1 VLGGRV
7 TAAAR
12 PRWRSVLHVRA
23 RPGRIDELRALFE
36 TEPIFL
42 AAMEVGCRGTEL
54 LVGAEEIVVL
64 AEWDEPSDYQ
74 TWLESPVRARWGPA
88 IDALS
93 DTRHGGIY
101 HLTSA
106 PGPRIDDRPG
116 T

>member
-1 VLGGRV
+1 M
-7 TAAAR
+7 
-12 PRWRSVLHVRA
+12 LHVHA

-36 TEPIFL
+36 TEPIFM

-54 LVGAEEIVVL
+54 LVGAEEVVVL

-74 TWLESPVRARWGPA
+74 SWVESPVLARWGPA

-93 DTRHGGIY
+93 DTRRGDIY
-101 HLTSA
+101 RHVSV
-106 PGPRIDDRPG
+106 PGPRIDDRLD

>member
-1 VLGGRV
+1 M
-7 TAAAR
+7 
-12 PRWRSVLHVRA
+12 LHVHA

-54 LVGAEEIVVL
+54 LVGAEELVVL

-74 TWLESPVRARWGPA
+74 SWVESPVRAQWGPA

-93 DTRHGGIY
+93 DTRHSDIY
-101 HLTSA
+101 RLASV
-106 PGPRIDDRPG
+106 PGSRIDDRLD